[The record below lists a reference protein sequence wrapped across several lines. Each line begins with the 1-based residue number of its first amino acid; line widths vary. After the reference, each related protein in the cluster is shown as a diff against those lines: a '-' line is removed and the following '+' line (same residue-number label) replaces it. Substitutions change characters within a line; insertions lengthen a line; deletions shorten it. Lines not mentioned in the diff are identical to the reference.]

1 MTGQAKTAKP
11 GNPEPATRQNA
22 EPAKP
27 RKPERARPRNPE
39 AGSWDRRNGEPE
51 NRRRH
56 WHPAVPGVRAAVP
69 LARRLVG
76 GGRC

>member
-1 MTGQAKTAKP
+1 MTDQAKTAKP
-11 GNPEPATRQNA
+11 RNPEPAKRQNTV
-22 EPAKP
+22 PAKP
-27 RKPERARPRNPE
+27 SKPERAKPRNPE
-39 AGSWDRRNGEPE
+39 PANRTARDAAAG

-69 LARRLVG
+69 AARRLVR

>member
-11 GNPEPATRQNA
+11 RSPGPATRQNA

-27 RKPERARPRNPE
+27 SKPDRARPRTPE
-39 AGSWDRRNGEPE
+39 TRRRDCRNAEPE
-51 NRRRH
+51 DRRRH
-56 WHPAVPGVRAAVP
+56 WHPAVPGSRAAVP
-69 LARRLVG
+69 AARRLVG